1 MSVISFKCPNCD
13 GELIFDPASGAYKCE
28 YCGSKFTQEELDAM
42 KPAEEQEKPAGS
54 MDGSQASENTDGTQE
69 EKKTEEEAVIYT
81 CPSCG
86 AQIVTDATTAATFCY
101 YCHNPVVLSGRLS
114 GNYMPNKVIP
124 FAIDRKEAEKR
135 FMEYVGR
142 KKFVPKAF
150 FNKKQI
156 DKLSGVYFPFWIY
169 DTRMNGNLSAE
180 ATRVR
185 VWRSGD
191 EEYTETKFYEVE
203 RGGDVSLS
211 NLELNALQKANKE
224 LVEGVLPYQFDKMKD
239 FSMGY
244 LSGFQAEKRDIEKE
258 GVAEE
263 ARRETKD
270 YATRLLRESVSG
282 YDGVKVHNCGFS
294 NGSENWNY
302 VLLPIWTITYRANNG
317 KMYYYS
323 MNGQTGKVCGELPVD
338 YKKLTLVSGII
349 SAAVLVLGLLGGL
362 LIYGK
367 EKDNCTVT
375 AFMQYVICCSCYG
388 IRAKG
393 RLRL

>member
-1 MSVISFKCPNCD
+1 
-13 GELIFDPASGAYKCE
+13 
-28 YCGSKFTQEELDAM
+28 
-42 KPAEEQEKPAGS
+42 
-54 MDGSQASENTDGTQE
+54 
-69 EKKTEEEAVIYT
+69 
-81 CPSCG
+81 
-86 AQIVTDATTAATFCY
+86 
-101 YCHNPVVLSGRLS
+101 
-114 GNYMPNKVIP
+114 MPNKVIP

-211 NLELNALQKANKE
+211 NLELNALQKASKE

-362 LIYGK
+362 LIW
-367 EKDNCTVT
+367 
-375 AFMQYVICCSCYG
+375 
-388 IRAKG
+388 
-393 RLRL
+393 

>member
-1 MSVISFKCPNCD
+1 
-13 GELIFDPASGAYKCE
+13 
-28 YCGSKFTQEELDAM
+28 
-42 KPAEEQEKPAGS
+42 
-54 MDGSQASENTDGTQE
+54 
-69 EKKTEEEAVIYT
+69 
-81 CPSCG
+81 
-86 AQIVTDATTAATFCY
+86 
-101 YCHNPVVLSGRLS
+101 
-114 GNYMPNKVIP
+114 
-124 FAIDRKEAEKR
+124 
-135 FMEYVGR
+135 
-142 KKFVPKAF
+142 
-150 FNKKQI
+150 
-156 DKLSGVYFPFWIY
+156 
-169 DTRMNGNLSAE
+169 MNGNLSAE

-224 LVEGVLPYQFDKMKD
+224 LVEGVLPYQFDRM
-239 FSMGY
+239 
-244 LSGFQAEKRDIEKE
+244 
-258 GVAEE
+258 
-263 ARRETKD
+263 KD

-294 NGSENWNY
+294 GGSENWNY

-362 LIYGK
+362 LIW
-367 EKDNCTVT
+367 
-375 AFMQYVICCSCYG
+375 
-388 IRAKG
+388 
-393 RLRL
+393 

>member
-42 KPAEEQEKPAGS
+42 KPAEEQEKPAGT

-270 YATRLLRESVSG
+270 YATKLLRESVSG

-294 NGSENWNY
+294 SGSETWNY

-362 LIYGK
+362 LIW
-367 EKDNCTVT
+367 
-375 AFMQYVICCSCYG
+375 
-388 IRAKG
+388 
-393 RLRL
+393 

>member
-69 EKKTEEEAVIYT
+69 EKKIEEEAVIYT

-101 YCHNPVVLSGRLS
+101 YCQ
-114 GNYMPNKVIP
+114 
-124 FAIDRKEAEKR
+124 KR
-135 FMEYVGR
+135 FMEYVGK

-169 DTRMNGNLSAE
+169 DTKMNGNLSAE

-362 LIYGK
+362 LIW
-367 EKDNCTVT
+367 
-375 AFMQYVICCSCYG
+375 
-388 IRAKG
+388 
-393 RLRL
+393 

>member
-282 YDGVKVHNCGFS
+282 YDGVKVHNCDFLMAVRTGIMCFFQS
-294 NGSENWNY
+294 GPS
-302 VLLPIWTITYRANNG
+302 PIAPIMARCITI
-317 KMYYYS
+317 
-323 MNGQTGKVCGELPVD
+323 P
-338 YKKLTLVSGII
+338 
-349 SAAVLVLGLLGGL
+349 
-362 LIYGK
+362 
-367 EKDNCTVT
+367 
-375 AFMQYVICCSCYG
+375 
-388 IRAKG
+388 
-393 RLRL
+393 